1 MIFLNPNLIIWYFCS
16 FMSILAIEMLNTH
29 NLLFLGRPNI
39 ILVPSTSSHLYN
51 LTKIYYPRIR
61 FNKYLIYLF
70 KIFLA
75 MLFCTRNTLI
85 FLVMFLIWISLEVS
99 LKSWNLNEF
108 NQRPEFVAGNTYITR
123 WSELENAISFIT
135 VLLIYKAS
143 KGNQFY

>member
-1 MIFLNPNLIIWYFCS
+1 
-16 FMSILAIEMLNTH
+16 MSVLAIQMLNTH

-70 KIFLA
+70 KIA
-75 MLFCTRNTLI
+75 STMLFCTRNTLI

-123 WSELENAISFIT
+123 WSELETAIFFIT
-135 VLLIYKAS
+135 ALLIYKAS
-143 KGNQFY
+143 KGNPFYWQMWVNMNQLPTFH